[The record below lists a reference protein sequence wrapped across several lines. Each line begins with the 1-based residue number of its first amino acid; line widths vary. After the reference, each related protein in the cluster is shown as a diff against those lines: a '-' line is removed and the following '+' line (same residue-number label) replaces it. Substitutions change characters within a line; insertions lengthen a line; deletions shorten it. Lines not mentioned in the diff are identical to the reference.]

1 MIYIQ
6 LLAVQ
11 ILMIVLKRVIE
22 ILRFYIFV
30 FVFYLIFKVCLL
42 ITDHEFIDTK
52 MNYQPYKAGK
62 FAFSLR
68 KRLMME
74 HLGLLEGTYPRVK
87 APSTIQINV
96 EDPISNTF
104 YEDIWC
110 RIAESN
116 TRIYEE
122 VFKVFPTNLVC
133 FLCLCNNWGVIL
145 KYFCCYFYIRTIV
158 FTPLFLFV
166 IFLLFF
172 KLILGRNIR

>member
-1 MIYIQ
+1 M
-6 LLAVQ
+6 L
-11 ILMIVLKRVIE
+11 IVDDLYTIIGSANINDRSQARNRDSEV
-22 ILRFYIFV
+22 LYF

-87 APSTIQINV
+87 APSAIQINV

-133 FLCLCNNWGVIL
+133 FLYLCVIIGVLFRNVWVVI
-145 KYFCCYFYIRTIV
+145 YARAIV
-158 FTPLFLFV
+158 FTSFLEYYN
-166 IFLLFF
+166 L
-172 KLILGRNIR
+172 